1 MTAVAAGIARIWLA
15 TAAMERWFGRGGGQF
30 STLVTAMAA
39 TRGGRRRGEKRG
51 ARRRGNA
58 AAKKRGAKKRG
69 ARRRGNAGR
78 RNAGRRIWAKKT
90 PAGRPGFE
98 QLKKEEPLVSSVQKV
113 SY

>member
-58 AAKKRGAKKRG
+58 
-69 ARRRGNAGR
+69 GR

-98 QLKKEEPLVSSVQKV
+98 QLKKEELLVSSVQKV